1 MATVDE
7 KTTRSWLISTAIAVF
22 AEIFSEPLQPAILVL
37 LVSLYKAKICR
48 CGKKKRRLEALREAA
63 TANRI
68 ASAIAEAPGILS
80 EPGSEGEYSGPALD
94 FAGVVELLMGI
105 GFIHVEEDWLR
116 GYWAAYDVNND
127 GVLDADEVAELLAAL
142 RQNFEPL
149 NEQQAFDLL
158 TTKMGFDTTRAFFA
172 GAW

>member
-1 MATVDE
+1 MAAVDE

-22 AEIFSEPLQPAILVL
+22 VEIFSEPLQPAILVL

-48 CGKKKRRLEALREAA
+48 CTKKKRRREALREAA

-68 ASAIAEAPGILS
+68 ASAIAEAAGTLS
-80 EPGSEGEYSGPALD
+80 EPPGEGEYSGPALD
-94 FAGVVELLMGI
+94 FAGVVELVMGI
-105 GFIHVEEDWLR
+105 GFIHVDEDWLR

-127 GVLDADEVAELLAAL
+127 GVLDADELTELLAAL
-142 RQNFEPL
+142 QQNFEPL
-149 NEQQAFDLL
+149 NEQQVFNLL
-158 TTKMGFDTTRAFFA
+158 TTKMGFDMTRAFFA